1 MHNEQRTYAN
11 RLQCNKQKDGTIRC
25 HYCDKEQDINEVE
38 LI

>member
-1 MHNEQRTYAN
+1 MQTVFNVI
-11 RLQCNKQKDGTIRC
+11 NKKDGTIRC